1 MHYTS
6 NAIELISS
14 VLALNH
20 SNYLYLLIVVGIRT
34 SPTPSEASTATATG
48 SDDKQKV
55 SEEENHQSEVEE
67 KGDGNKT
74 PVKEEEEEK
83 EKGDGNETPVKEEE
97 EEKEK
102 GDGNETPV
110 KEEEEE
116 KENPIHP
123 IQATEENNTTESE
136 HTSNSPI
143 NVTNCYIQVPEQV
156 EKEDGIIEI
165 VLTSKQVKEEM
176 IMEEE
181 EWVNLSM
188 SDYPH
193 QQSSLHQSTCQLPP

>member
-1 MHYTS
+1 M
-6 NAIELISS
+6 
-14 VLALNH
+14 
-20 SNYLYLLIVVGIRT
+20 
-34 SPTPSEASTATATG
+34 
-48 SDDKQKV
+48 K
-55 SEEENHQSEVEE
+55 EEEEEKE
-67 KGDGNKT
+67 KGDGNDT

-136 HTSNSPI
+136 HTSNSPV

-156 EKEDGIIEI
+156 EKEDGLIEI
-165 VLTSKQVKEEM
+165 VLTLKQVKEEM
-176 IMEEE
+176 IKEEE

-193 QQSSLHQSTCQLPP
+193 QQSSLHQSTCQLPS

>member
-1 MHYTS
+1 M
-6 NAIELISS
+6 
-14 VLALNH
+14 
-20 SNYLYLLIVVGIRT
+20 
-34 SPTPSEASTATATG
+34 
-48 SDDKQKV
+48 
-55 SEEENHQSEVEE
+55 
-67 KGDGNKT
+67 
-74 PVKEEEEEK
+74 KEEEEEK
-83 EKGDGNETPVKEEE
+83 EKGDGNETPVK
-97 EEKEK
+97 K
-102 GDGNETPV
+102 
-110 KEEEEE
+110 EEEE

-136 HTSNSPI
+136 HTSNSPV

-165 VLTSKQVKEEM
+165 VLTPKQVKEEM

>member
-1 MHYTS
+1 M
-6 NAIELISS
+6 
-14 VLALNH
+14 LALNH

-34 SPTPSEASTATATG
+34 SPTPSEASTATATATG

-55 SEEENHQSEVEE
+55 SQEEENQQSEVE
-67 KGDGNKT
+67 
-74 PVKEEEEEK
+74 

-136 HTSNSPI
+136 HTSNSPV

-188 SDYPH
+188 SDYSH